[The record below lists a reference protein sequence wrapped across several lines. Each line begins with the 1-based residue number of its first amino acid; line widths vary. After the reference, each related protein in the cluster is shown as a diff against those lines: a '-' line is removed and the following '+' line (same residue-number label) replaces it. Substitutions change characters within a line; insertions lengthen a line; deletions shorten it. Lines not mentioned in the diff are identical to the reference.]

1 MIFDRKIEIS
11 VTLRLRVEENKIP
24 GELTEYRV
32 CALFNRWPIIFERIP
47 SSTMKTGR
55 YLAVKSFSLLDVN
68 AYCISEL
75 HWG

>member
-11 VTLRLRVEENKIP
+11 VTLRLRVEEN
-24 GELTEYRV
+24 ELTEYRV
-32 CALFNRWPIIFERIP
+32 CALFNGWPIIFERIP
-47 SSTMKTGR
+47 SSIMKKTGR

-75 HWG
+75 P